1 MELKK
6 KAADLMF
13 SLVTTVI
20 AVAGIVYGKDFNVV
34 AAILLCVGTFKSCY
48 SGLLEKYN
56 VKVYDTI
63 SFVVNMIMMCL
74 TIYLLFI
81 TIGVYNG
88 SNELDKLKVLSHIC
102 IFKAAFDFIFEVY
115 LLRKK

>member
-34 AAILLCVGTFKSCY
+34 AAILLCINTFKGCY
-48 SGLLEKYN
+48 NGLLEKYN
-56 VKVYDTI
+56 VKLYDAI
-63 SFVVNMIMMCL
+63 SFVVNILMIGL

-88 SNELDKLKVLSHIC
+88 SNELDKLKALSHIC